1 MRWSNNLYDLICL
14 IWLNIILY
22 CGFDIIDK
30 MKYFKLFR
38 YYYSD
43 LDGKSGRLEFGIYLL
58 IELFANFLILYLKSN
73 LSLNDKT
80 IINWFY
86 ILLILNIYYI
96 PIQAATT
103 RRLRDLGINSLLII
117 FSFIPIFNIFFK
129 LFLFFKKTKKT

>member
-1 MRWSNNLYDLICL
+1 
-14 IWLNIILY
+14 
-22 CGFDIIDK
+22 
-30 MKYFKLFR
+30 MKCFNLFR

-43 LDGKSGRLEFGIYLL
+43 LNGKSGRLEFGIYLL

-129 LFLFFKKTKKT
+129 LFLLFKKTKKT